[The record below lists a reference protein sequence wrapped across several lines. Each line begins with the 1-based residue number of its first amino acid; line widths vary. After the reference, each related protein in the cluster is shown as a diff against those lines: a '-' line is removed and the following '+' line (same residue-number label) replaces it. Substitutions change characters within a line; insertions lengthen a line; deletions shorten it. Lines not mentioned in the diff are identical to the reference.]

1 MKKIIR
7 HRFGTL
13 LGVLLSGTTLIGCTP
28 FEQPTNVRDLDYV
41 FSRGEET
48 RQWLTRAYAFLPD
61 PFVCWRSTWNEYFP
75 YIAMSDECDM
85 GLDGDSFNAYRID
98 LGDWNPNED
107 VYGGKWNILFKQIR
121 HLYIFL
127 DNVKVVANQ
136 NYIDSQDKVDAMK
149 LEARFLIAYY
159 HVRLFEQYGP
169 IPIIRGAVDP
179 SADVSELMVS
189 RNSVDEVVDWLD
201 RELYDIAQGLPLTEP
216 DPRWAGRPLRGAALA
231 VRARLLLLAASPLYN
246 SPDGYRGLEQFGVL
260 QNKDGKRLFPQNY
273 DETKWKR
280 AADAAKEVIDLNIY
294 SLHETDSPTGDEK
307 IDAFNSYREVFTKP
321 GNKEVIFAR
330 TTTDYNEY
338 YQGIQPRQWQAGG
351 FMAVTQKLVDAFYME
366 DGKDIHDSG
375 SYSEEGFTTDPDAIT
390 LNRYVLDLA
399 KIDRVFNMYQHR
411 EPRFYVSVFFN
422 GRKWESEHAEVNGVV
437 EPCDFFLNGK
447 SGRPNQDSP
456 KTGYTTYK
464 YVGVGDYKYQQSA
477 KNPIL
482 FRLAEVYLN
491 YIEALNHCDPGNEDI
506 LFYLN
511 KIRDRAGIPD
521 YEECY
526 PDKLSQEDL
535 HEAIM
540 RERMVEL
547 NFEGNRY
554 FDTRRYC
561 LAEKENAGEFYGMN
575 VQKTRNEETE
585 FYKRTV
591 FETRVFKKSFYL
603 FPIPKE
609 ELSNNTNLVQ
619 NPYWN

>member
-7 HRFGTL
+7 NSINTL
-13 LGVLLSGTTLIGCTP
+13 LGLLFSGSLLVGCTP

-41 FSRGEET
+41 FSHGEET

-127 DNVKVVANQ
+127 ENVKVVPNQ

-179 SADVSELMVS
+179 SADISELMVS

-216 DPRWAGRPLRGAALA
+216 DPKWAGRPLRGAALA

-260 QNKDGKRLFPQNY
+260 QNKDGKRLFPQSY

-280 AADAAKEVIDLNIY
+280 AADAAKEVINLNIY
-294 SLHETDSPTGDEK
+294 SLHKTASPTGDEK
-307 IDAFNSYREVFTKP
+307 VDAFNSYREVFTKP

-338 YQGIQPRQWQAGG
+338 Y
-351 FMAVTQKLVDAFYME
+351 
-366 DGKDIHDSG
+366 
-375 SYSEEGFTTDPDAIT
+375 
-390 LNRYVLDLA
+390 
-399 KIDRVFNMYQHR
+399 
-411 EPRFYVSVFFN
+411 
-422 GRKWESEHAEVNGVV
+422 
-437 EPCDFFLNGK
+437 
-447 SGRPNQDSP
+447 
-456 KTGYTTYK
+456 
-464 YVGVGDYKYQQSA
+464 
-477 KNPIL
+477 
-482 FRLAEVYLN
+482 
-491 YIEALNHCDPGNEDI
+491 
-506 LFYLN
+506 
-511 KIRDRAGIPD
+511 
-521 YEECY
+521 
-526 PDKLSQEDL
+526 
-535 HEAIM
+535 
-540 RERMVEL
+540 
-547 NFEGNRY
+547 
-554 FDTRRYC
+554 
-561 LAEKENAGEFYGMN
+561 
-575 VQKTRNEETE
+575 
-585 FYKRTV
+585 
-591 FETRVFKKSFYL
+591 
-603 FPIPKE
+603 
-609 ELSNNTNLVQ
+609 
-619 NPYWN
+619 